1 MYYRLNQFAK
11 VDLYARM
18 LCVRS
23 HNRPTI
29 YILTHFKQH
38 RFKQPAKPLEPPTPR
53 TSVLGLDR
61 LAKEKRAASTS
72 EDGGRKRQKLDSDKL
87 FKSTESRDISL
98 ICPRSDTLAQVPALP
113 GPRPGHSRQ
122 RGDETPSHPG
132 GLSEAGRK
140 KLEEYR
146 RNRDRQRGDS

>member
-1 MYYRLNQFAK
+1 MLIRL
-11 VDLYARM
+11 
-18 LCVRS
+18 
-23 HNRPTI
+23 
-29 YILTHFKQH
+29 KQH
-38 RFKQPAKPLEPPTPR
+38 KFKQPAKPLEPPTPR

-61 LAKEKRAASTS
+61 LAREKRAALTP
-72 EDGGRKRQKLDSDKL
+72 EDGDRKRQKLDSGKL
-87 FKSTESRDISL
+87 FKGVEPRDTSL
-98 ICPRSDTLAQVPALP
+98 NCPVAYTPAQVPALP
-113 GPRPGHSRQ
+113 GPRPGHSRK